1 MRLPLRLLLAFAS
14 GTALSFAFPPF
25 NLGLLAWIAVALLLG
40 ISLGVPRRI
49 ALLCG
54 FAHGVAFYL
63 FGLPWIYTVMRV
75 HGGLDR
81 FEAGGVFAAMIAA
94 LALFP
99 AAFAFAVAQLARHS
113 RSRAL
118 AASPFLWVT
127 LELARRHLPA
137 LGFPWNLLGYAG
149 ALHLGLLQLAAVTG
163 IYGLSFVVA
172 AFNAMVAWVFLL
184 RSRRSFLFGAVT
196 LGIAVSAITAGDQFV
211 PREKPDQVAALVQT
225 NFPESP
231 EYPPDWMER
240 HAAEMDELERLSISS
255 AQAMHGMTV
264 WPEVP
269 APFYW
274 QDPKFAS
281 RMSAI
286 ARATGNHVLTGIVDW
301 KPAPGGRLL
310 PYNTAILVDPS
321 GRRVFSY
328 DKIHLV
334 PFGEYVPLRRWL
346 TFAEKLTAEV
356 GDFQPGSVYAVGEI
370 PGGRFGVAICYEAIF
385 PDEMRRF
392 AANGARL
399 LINLSNDGWFVGSAA
414 AAQHLAMARVRAVEN
429 RRWVL
434 RATNTGLTAS
444 VDPYGRVVAL
454 LEPEVRGALAAP
466 YGFRDDLTPYTRWG
480 DWFAYLCVAAALTVL
495 IGTAL
500 EQGKG

>member
-1 MRLPLRLLLAFAS
+1 MPRSLRLLLAFAS
-14 GTALSFAFPPF
+14 GTALAFAFPPF
-25 NLGLLAWIAVALLLG
+25 NLGLLAWISVALLLG
-40 ISLGVPRRI
+40 VTLGVRRHT
-49 ALLCG
+49 ALACG

-63 FGLPWIYTVMRV
+63 FSVPWIYTVMRV
-75 HGGLDR
+75 HGGLGR
-81 FEAGGVFAAMIAA
+81 LEAGGVFAAMVGA

-99 AAFAFAVAQLARHS
+99 AAFGFAVSHLARHS
-113 RSRAL
+113 PARAC
-118 AASPFLWVT
+118 AASPFLWVA
-127 LELARRHLPA
+127 LEFARCHLPA

-163 IYGLSFVVA
+163 IYGLSFVLA
-172 AFNAMVAWVFLL
+172 AFNALIAWAFMV
-184 RSRRSFLFGAVT
+184 RSRRSFLFGAVGT
-196 LGIAVSAITAGDQFV
+196 AIAVSGVLVGDQFV
-211 PREKPDQVAALVQT
+211 PRERPEQVAALVQT

-231 EYPPDWMER
+231 EYPPDWMDQ
-240 HAAEMDELERLSISS
+240 HAGEMDELEQLSIRS
-255 AQAMHGMTV
+255 AQSVHGITV

-274 QDPKFAS
+274 QDPKFSA
-281 RMSAI
+281 RMGAI

-301 KPAPGGRLL
+301 KPAADGRLL
-310 PYNTAILVDPS
+310 PYNTAILVDRL
-321 GRRVFSY
+321 GHRVFSY

-356 GDFQPGSVYAVGEI
+356 GDFQSGTVYAVGEI
-370 PGGRFGVAICYEAIF
+370 PGGRFGVSICYEAIF
-385 PDEMRRF
+385 PDEMRHY

-399 LINLSNDGWFVGSAA
+399 LINLSNDGWFGGSAA
-414 AAQHLAMARVRAVEN
+414 AEQHLAMARVRAAEN
-429 RRWVL
+429 HRWLL

-454 LEPEVRGALAAP
+454 LQPDVRGALAAP
-466 YGFRDDLTPYTRWG
+466 YGFRGDLTLYTRWG

-495 IGTAL
+495 IGTTL
-500 EQGKG
+500 QRKKE